1 MRKFSLI
8 LWTVVVLWQPSSTA
22 AQVDFATI
30 DAFLKA
36 TLKGADQLSFEAKG
50 DLNGDGLEDWAGVIY
65 RRPTDA
71 SPTDQLYVLLRL
83 TRGGYRVAEK
93 SKQEEVPGTGCCYVE
108 DLQIRG
114 ASIYIQDNVKTD
126 GAMEAVTHQ
135 FKFYKGNWRL
145 VGIKIYRTDFNPTVP
160 ASIDTDMNLLTGSV
174 IEKRQIG
181 DNKPVVRSRRKK
193 FATYLLKDFDFS
205 NKFGNQ

>member
-8 LWTVVVLWQPSSTA
+8 LLTVVVLWHPCSAT

-36 TLKGADQLSFEAKG
+36 TLKGEDRVSFEAKG
-50 DLNGDGLEDWAGVIY
+50 DLNGDGLEDWAAVIN
-65 RRPTDA
+65 RRQSDS
-71 SPTDQLYVLLRL
+71 SPTDQLYVLLR
-83 TRGGYRVAEK
+83 RSGGGYHIAEK
-93 SKQEEVPGTGCCYVE
+93 SKQEEVSGTGCCYVE
-108 DLQIRG
+108 ALEIRG

-135 FKFYKGNWRL
+135 FKFYKGKWRL

-160 ASIDTDMNLLTGSV
+160 ASIDTEVNLLTGSV
-174 IEKRQIG
+174 REKRQKG
-181 DNKPVVRSRRKK
+181 DNKPVSSSRRKK
-193 FATYLLKDFDFS
+193 FATYVLKDFDFS